1 MEAPVQKLSKVLQSS
16 AIVFLIVLIFSIVI
30 QIIMRNVFNA
40 GSVVLEELAR
50 FSLVSL
56 VFLMIPA
63 LTIERKQIVV
73 DIILMR
79 LPRGVR
85 SVFDIVIHL
94 FSCGFSVFILI
105 AIALIME
112 KNWNV
117 RTPAM
122 RLPNAIFYLPV
133 ALGILFNLIASLWLF
148 GKTLTRKEGSK

>member
-1 MEAPVQKLSKVLQSS
+1 MQKLSKVLQSS